1 LVLLGYKLRT
11 HIAKALQRR
20 SDAIRAALARYNQ
33 QAAKLKPPRPSLSWK
48 QIVDYSFLGEFDILR
63 HSRTDIRTEDWAKPG
78 RRELTTKH
86 MELCRAR
93 EEVERLNV
101 EIKCLRTAMR
111 DEALEYRDAISTTSK
126 TDLPLASEL
135 RRRWGLRRAI
145 HALHERRLAQ
155 VMSGSGFTG
164 SMELGVR
171 LGKDAPTDP
180 ESMQV
185 EAGDLSWPHSGIT
198 EEVLHS
204 EPAATGYDGL
214 EDSAVAM
221 HAFSEFVDG
230 IDT

>member
-1 LVLLGYKLRT
+1 
-11 HIAKALQRR
+11 
-20 SDAIRAALARYNQ
+20 
-33 QAAKLKPPRPSLSWK
+33 
-48 QIVDYSFLGEFDILR
+48 
-63 HSRTDIRTEDWAKPG
+63 
-78 RRELTTKH
+78 
-86 MELCRAR
+86 M
-93 EEVERLNV
+93 
-101 EIKCLRTAMR
+101 
-111 DEALEYRDAISTTSK
+111 
-126 TDLPLASEL
+126 DLPLASEL
-135 RRRWGLRRAI
+135 RRHWGLRRAI

-155 VMSGSGFTG
+155 VMSGSGFMG

-171 LGKDAPTDP
+171 LGKDALMDP

-221 HAFSEFVDG
+221 HTFSEFVDG